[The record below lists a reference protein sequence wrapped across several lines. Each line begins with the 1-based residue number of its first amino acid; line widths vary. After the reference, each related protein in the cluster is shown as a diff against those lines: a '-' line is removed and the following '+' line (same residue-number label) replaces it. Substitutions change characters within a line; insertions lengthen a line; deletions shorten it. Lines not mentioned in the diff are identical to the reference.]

1 MTGQADD
8 GRVRVRAAQLAT
20 FLDHW
25 MLEQDQHV
33 ASRGGGIA
41 TGFADMA
48 ALPSRAGGQLA
59 AELGG
64 RLLVRYLREHEI
76 AEAQQGTPRPV
87 WATPT
92 PYGPADAADL
102 LALPRAWEPR
112 AYLVLLRPE
121 DVPEVR
127 GPRWVLGGGG
137 IEYLL
142 PQGYPAS
149 AVVLFPLLVRE
160 DRP

>member
-1 MTGQADD
+1 MRT
-8 GRVRVRAAQLAT
+8 AQLAT

-25 MLEQDQHV
+25 MLEQEEHV

-41 TGFADMA
+41 SGLADMA
-48 ALPSRAGGQLA
+48 TLPSRSGRQLA
-59 AELGG
+59 SELGG

-76 AEAQQGTPRPV
+76 AEGQQGTSRPV
-87 WATPT
+87 WVTPT
-92 PYGPADAADL
+92 PYGPIDAADL

-112 AYLVLLRPE
+112 AYLVLLRPQ
-121 DVPEVR
+121 DVPEAR

-160 DRP
+160 EHP